1 MLVDPTQEVKLP
13 LLTAVQTAGGLTGPE
28 PSKEPW
34 GGSEVSSL
42 VSSCLTSAYGST
54 WARQVQT

>member
-28 PSKEPW
+28 PEPLRNPGVALKSIVW
-34 GGSEVSSL
+34 SVH
-42 VSSCLTSAYGST
+42 V
-54 WARQVQT
+54 